1 MSGRKRN
8 IIILDEEGMS
18 SASKNPITAYFSP
31 FGQGQRAKVSRP
43 NQDSQQPIPR
53 ATQAPLI
60 IDLTLDEDDGDDIPL
75 AAQAAPQAA
84 GAVHHAKSTR
94 SAAGHTI
101 EHTNLSQTMQFELLE
116 AKQEVMEVAEG
127 LVTTTE
133 SAGGRAGS
141 SAGTAGAGPAH
152 AACSGTTAA
161 NGPATGSATS
171 DTVCTLP
178 RARADP
184 YEGLLVPSVDSE
196 CEQEDD
202 DEEEEED
209 VGSAAEEFVMGE
221 PYPSSDSSDAERER
235 ESDRDGYDSSAAD
248 GTRDKNS
255 VAEGL
260 PKRGARGKRAAVVAG
275 QVAVAAAKP
284 ETTAPKPKKAG
295 AATSKLV
302 PAPPSAPDYD
312 EKEEEEEAKKEWVKH
327 PLDDW
332 TPTRSRAEMG
342 AAPVV
347 EPHKVPVL
355 RPPEDADDSSAD
367 SHDGDGDEEYCRNEY
382 FHGVYSA
389 ALGVAVKGLRPT
401 TWQPAPKKLS
411 GAASK
416 EEQQQLKSF
425 KDAHAVLAR
434 TEHMFAKHLLDPA
447 SISLWQG
454 HTRVQQ
460 EEERKYEKGA
470 SKDAKSDA
478 AGIEL
483 MWEYENICNAFCLL
497 NFFPDTEPHLETCAG
512 TGTATVC
519 SFPSLSSK
527 IADKTRSTI
536 RSFLIHD
543 GKNIPI
549 GDQAIAVSTLRSN
562 LYHAMNARRHMGDAH
577 GPPIYVLPSAAEMR
591 KVVAQAIRG
600 ASIAEIVGPA
610 CTIISALKTLIC
622 HQAKPVA
629 SKCCRGGHPQY
640 PRQVSMLRLQR
651 ELGLDFDWKY
661 EPSFLEFAA
670 VLDKSVFLLEHFH
683 KDTPQSCRLPWG
695 ADILL
700 GPAVALDFISTVLC
714 RMRRH
719 DSTTYAYDKSRV
731 PHEHD
736 MNRVPLL
743 IKVLHR
749 ENVPSARVLR
759 LLMFQTVR
767 LVRLEQVLSRL
778 GTKTDEKEKEEHAA
792 FLRNISLVIGAC
804 TMLLIALDRYVSVH
818 VQGKASLST
827 TIQARDDFYSSLLRD
842 VKGILPAD
850 MLAVQ
855 QAVVRSPLVAAGFT
869 KSATDI
875 FSFRHEPLQHLLQML
890 TLRQDSAI
898 GMISDMQREGLVK
911 AMQYAH
917 LSNQLP
923 LQEFIR
929 LQFANQR
936 RNVLMNGEKQESNLH
951 DKVLQ
956 TMTSAA
962 EKVLQQL
969 DAKGTG
975 RLTPTVQAA
984 AVTPDA
990 TTRNADPVE
999 VLVRRMLLMSSMKST
1014 R

>member
-8 IIILDEEGMS
+8 IIILDEEGTS

-43 NQDSQQPIPR
+43 NQDSQQSILR
-53 ATQAPLI
+53 TRQAPLI

-84 GAVHHAKSTR
+84 AAVHHAKSTR
-94 SAAGHTI
+94 SAAGHTV

-116 AKQEVMEVAEG
+116 AKQEVMEAAEG

-133 SAGGRAGS
+133 SADGRAGS
-141 SAGTAGAGPAH
+141 SAGTAGPGPAH
-152 AACSGTTAA
+152 AACSGTAAA

-171 DTVCTLP
+171 ATVCTLP

-196 CEQEDD
+196 GEE
-202 DEEEEED
+202 EEKEEEED

-235 ESDRDGYDSSAAD
+235 ESDRDDNDSSAAD
-248 GTRDKNS
+248 GTRDKKS
-255 VAEGL
+255 VAKGL
-260 PKRGARGKRAAVVAG
+260 PKRGARGKRAAAVAG
-275 QVAVAAAKP
+275 KVTVAAAKP

-295 AATSKLV
+295 AATSNFV
-302 PAPPSAPDYD
+302 PAPASAPDHD
-312 EKEEEEEAKKEWVKH
+312 EEEEEAEEECVEH

-342 AAPVV
+342 AASVV
-347 EPHKVPVL
+347 EPYEVPVF
-355 RPPEDADDSSAD
+355 RPPENADDSSAA
-367 SHDGDGDEEYCRNEY
+367 SHYGDEEYCRNDY
-382 FHGVYSA
+382 FRGVYSV
-389 ALGVAVKGLRPT
+389 ALRVAVKGLAPT
-401 TWQPAPKKLS
+401 TWQPAFKKLS
-411 GAASK
+411 GAAR
-416 EEQQQLKSF
+416 EQAQQQLQSF
-425 KDAHAVLAR
+425 KDSHAVLAR

-447 SISLWQG
+447 SSLWQG

-460 EEERKYEKGA
+460 EQQKHEKGA
-470 SKDAKSDA
+470 IKDAKAKSDA
-478 AGIEL
+478 AAGNIIKL

-512 TGTATVC
+512 TGTAALC
-519 SFPSLSSK
+519 SFLSVSS
-527 IADKTRSTI
+527 ITADRTRLTI
-536 RSFLIHD
+536 RNFLTHD

-562 LYHAMNARRHMGDAH
+562 LYHAMNARRHLKGGTQ
-577 GPPIYVLPSAAEMR
+577 GPPIYVLPSADEMH
-591 KVVAQAIRG
+591 KVIAQAIRG
-600 ASIAEIVGPA
+600 SSMAQIVRPA

-622 HQAKPVA
+622 HQTKPVA
-629 SKCCRGGHPQY
+629 SKCCRGGHPRY
-640 PRQVSMLRLQR
+640 PRHVSMLRLQR

-683 KDTPQSCRLPWG
+683 KDTPQSCKLPWG

-700 GPAVALDFISTVLC
+700 GPAVALDFMSTVLC

-719 DSTTYAYDKSRV
+719 DSTTYAYDESRV

-743 IKVLHR
+743 IKVLHQ

-767 LVRLEQVLSRL
+767 LVRLEKVFSHL
-778 GTKTDEKEKEEHAA
+778 GTKTDEKGEHAAA

-827 TIQARDDFYSSLLRD
+827 TIQARDNFYSSLLSD

-850 MLAVQ
+850 MLSVQ

-869 KSATDI
+869 KSSSDI

-890 TLRQDSAI
+890 TLRQVSAV
-898 GMISDMQREGLVK
+898 GTVSDMQREGLVK

-929 LQFANQR
+929 LQSANQR
-936 RNVLMNGEKQESNLH
+936 RNVPMNGEKQESDLH
-951 DKVLQ
+951 DKFLR

-962 EKVLQQL
+962 ENVLRQL
-969 DAKGTG
+969 DTEGTR
-975 RLTPTVQAA
+975 RLTPTAQAA

-990 TTRNADPVE
+990 MTRNADPVE
-999 VLVRRMLLMSSMKST
+999 ALVRRMIMLSSMKST